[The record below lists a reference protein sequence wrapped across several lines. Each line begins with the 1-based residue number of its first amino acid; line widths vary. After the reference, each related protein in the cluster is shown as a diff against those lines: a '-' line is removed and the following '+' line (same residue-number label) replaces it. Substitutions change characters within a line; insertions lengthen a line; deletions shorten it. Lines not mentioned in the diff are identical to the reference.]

1 MYSFSYLEPVCCSM
15 SSSNCCFLTCIQ
27 VSQEAGEVVWYS
39 HLFQN
44 FPQFIVIHTVKAH
57 SVLCKQYSRKKL
69 IGIKHTTCQLL
80 FMWSFCPPEM
90 EGGFHQLPTSS
101 FEKQLYYCTL
111 LFPIVINNDRVSA
124 KEGTFRQPKPDTFK
138 QNQKVAL
145 FLSLFIFF
153 QKAPAW
159 PIGTASESVV

>member
-1 MYSFSYLEPVCCSM
+1 
-15 SSSNCCFLTCIQ
+15 
-27 VSQEAGEVVWYS
+27 
-39 HLFQN
+39 
-44 FPQFIVIHTVKAH
+44 
-57 SVLCKQYSRKKL
+57 
-69 IGIKHTTCQLL
+69 
-80 FMWSFCPPEM
+80 M

-111 LFPIVINNDRVSA
+111 LFPIVINNDGVST
-124 KEGTFRQPKPDTFK
+124 KEGTFRQLKLDTFK

-153 QKAPAW
+153 QKAHAW